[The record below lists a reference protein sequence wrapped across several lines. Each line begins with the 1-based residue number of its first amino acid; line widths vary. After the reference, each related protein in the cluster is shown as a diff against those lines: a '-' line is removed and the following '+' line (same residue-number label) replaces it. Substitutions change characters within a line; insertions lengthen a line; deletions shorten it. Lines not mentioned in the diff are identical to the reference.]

1 MTWHLSGRGSEQQ
14 GKEHFRQKKQLVCK
28 DNPGHGFRF
37 TSKFNRKSSGR
48 TVHCIRDLSVTGQRT
63 HLSPVNFSSNEGT
76 AVFRIAMCS
85 FKWNGAFLGSWLAKL
100 GEAGARV
107 LKTQWS
113 SRPQASA
120 F

>member
-1 MTWHLSGRGSEQQ
+1 MAVNSGVKSISGRRNGLYAKTIQVMVSDSLQSSTGSHWE
-14 GKEHFRQKKQLVCK
+14 V
-28 DNPGHGFRF
+28 
-37 TSKFNRKSSGR
+37 
-48 TVHCIRDLSVTGQRT
+48 LSVTGQRT

-85 FKWNGAFLGSWLAKL
+85 FESNGAFLGSWLAKL

-113 SRPQASA
+113 SKPLRPVPSKFDVLFQEE
-120 F
+120 